1 MINRN
6 ASTKHGPRRI
16 ILMSSAAG
24 LALALLIA
32 GPGGHL
38 AHTMLAWSSHVRA
51 ARIAA
56 QHGAKVAKAAEATQ
70 PAADFAGLVAK
81 VNPTVISVGVQL
93 DVFENE
99 EDQESERGN
108 GNIPMEPGSPMEK
121 VFPAVRVRPAARV
134 FTTISR
140 SPVRLRDFFFG

>member
-38 AHTMLAWSSHVRA
+38 AHTMPAWSSQVRA

-81 VNPTVISVGVQL
+81 VKPAVISVRNQL
-93 DVFENE
+93 DGSQSPFENE

-108 GNIPMEPGSPMEK
+108 GNIPMEPGSPMERF
-121 VFPAVRVRPAARV
+121 FPQ
-134 FTTISR
+134 FGFDQQHGF
-140 SPVRLRDFFFG
+140 SPPSADHR

>member
-1 MINRN
+1 MQALNTDR
-6 ASTKHGPRRI
+6 GDI

-38 AHTMLAWSSHVRA
+38 AHTMPAWSSDVRA

-70 PAADFAGLVAK
+70 PAADFAGLALK
-81 VNPTVISVGVQL
+81 CGRA
-93 DVFENE
+93 FFC
-99 EDQESERGN
+99 
-108 GNIPMEPGSPMEK
+108 EP
-121 VFPAVRVRPAARV
+121 
-134 FTTISR
+134 
-140 SPVRLRDFFFG
+140 